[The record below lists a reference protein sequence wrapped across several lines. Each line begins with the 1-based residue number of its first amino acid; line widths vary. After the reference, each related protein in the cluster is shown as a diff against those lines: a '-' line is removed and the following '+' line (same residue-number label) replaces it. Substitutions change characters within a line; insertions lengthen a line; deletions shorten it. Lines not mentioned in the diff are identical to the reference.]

1 MTGLLSSFEQGT
13 QPSAAA
19 SASACAGG
27 PVGPAVT
34 HSASGN
40 PVVPASECA
49 GGSQS
54 QVANDLQQDDGDVAF
69 PCGFDPA
76 GTAEMSCFHAQARLA
91 GDQEAVL
98 VDTGAK
104 RGLSG
109 DQWVARVEALARPHG
124 HHVQRRDLPKPMEVR
139 GVGKGS
145 QDITTQAVVPGVLE
159 DGDDMDF
166 TTAVIP
172 ESPLPALLGL
182 DSLERLNG
190 IVDTRVPHRKLYL
203 GEDVQVVPGPKTK
216 VLQLYPAQSGH
227 LMMPITHYGLRQ
239 SAEQPPQRKKKSI
252 AFLEDSA
259 PASAPASAAAD
270 ANLTRFQ

>member
-1 MTGLLSSFEQGT
+1 MAGLLSSFEQGT
-13 QPSAAA
+13 LGAA

-27 PVGPAVT
+27 PVGPSVA

-40 PVVPASECA
+40 YVVQASACA

-54 QVANDLQQDDGDVAF
+54 PAANDRQQDDGTDVF

-76 GTAEMSCFHAQARLA
+76 GTEEMSCFHAQAKLA

-109 DQWVARVEALARPHG
+109 GHWVDRVEKMAKAHG
-124 HHVQRRDLPKPMEVR
+124 LSVQRRDLPKPMEVR

-145 QDITTQAVVPGVLE
+145 HDITEQAVVPGVLE
-159 DGDDMDF
+159 DGDNMNF

-172 ESPLPALLGL
+172 ESPLPALMGL
-182 DSLERLNG
+182 DSLERLHG

-203 GEDVQVVPGPKTK
+203 GEDVRAIPGPKTK

-227 LMMPITHYGLRQ
+227 LMMPITHYGRERAANA
-239 SAEQPPQRKKKSI
+239 SKPKKTV

-259 PASAPASAAAD
+259 PGETAAPD
-270 ANLTRFQ
+270 AKPAQFQ